1 MQEPGNLQVVLM
13 GMITVFICLIILIV
27 LITIMSRIVQSFTK
41 VPVAVGAES
50 QPAPAGSNTP
60 AVPVEEKQ
68 RIVAAISAAVAEEL
82 KTDVSRLKIHS
93 IKRLEN

>member
-13 GMITVFICLIILIV
+13 GMITVFLCLIILIA
-27 LITIMSRIVQSFTK
+27 LITVMSRIVQGFTK
-41 VPVAVGAES
+41 APAAVGAVS
-50 QPAPAGSNTP
+50 QPAPAVNHAPS
-60 AVPVEEKQ
+60 VSVEEKQ

-93 IKRLEN
+93 IKRLEK

>member
-27 LITIMSRIVQSFTK
+27 LIGVMSKIVQSFSK
-41 VPVAVGAES
+41 APAAVGAES
-50 QPAPAGSNTP
+50 QPVPTP
-60 AVPVEEKQ
+60 AMAVSSAEKQ

-82 KTDVSRLKIHS
+82 KTDVSGFKIHS
-93 IKRLEN
+93 IKRLEK